1 MTGSEDHQ
9 PETGRPALAG
19 KLNALIEQTWPDER
33 KRPGMRN
40 IAQQIAEASGGS
52 LSGTYL
58 WSLTTGKAINPTVQ
72 QVEALARF
80 FSVSPSYFFDDA
92 IAEELDADRQLV
104 SMLRDRGVLNV
115 ALRTDGLSP
124 RSVRAIVE
132 MIDRA
137 REIERLDPID
147 PKDT

>member
-1 MTGSEDHQ
+1 MPGTEDRRAD
-9 PETGRPALAG
+9 PGRTALAD
-19 KLNALIEQTWPDER
+19 KLNALIERTWPDER

-58 WSLTTGKAINPTVQ
+58 WALTTGKAVNPTVQ

-80 FSVSPSYFFDDA
+80 FSVSPSYFFDGAIDA
-92 IAEELDADRQLV
+92 QLDADRQLV

-115 ALRTDGLSP
+115 ALRTDGLSA
-124 RSVRAIVE
+124 RTVRAIVE

-147 PKDT
+147 PTDD

>member
-1 MTGSEDHQ
+1 MPGTDDQRPDTS
-9 PETGRPALAG
+9 RPALAE
-19 KLNALIEQTWPDER
+19 KLNSLIVRTWPDER
-33 KRPGMRN
+33 RRPGMRN

-58 WSLTTGKAINPTVQ
+58 WSLSTGKANNPTVQ

-80 FSVSPSYFFDDA
+80 FGVAPSYFFDDA
-92 IAEELDADRQLV
+92 ITDEIDADRQLV
-104 SMLRDRGVLNV
+104 SMLRDRGILNV

-147 PKDT
+147 PTGD

>member
-1 MTGSEDHQ
+1 MPGTEGERTA
-9 PETGRPALAG
+9 TGRPAFAE
-19 KLNALIEQTWPDER
+19 KLNALIVQSWPDER

-58 WSLTTGKAINPTVQ
+58 WSLSTGKANNPTVQ

-80 FSVSPSYFFDDA
+80 FGVSPSYFFDDT
-92 IAEELDADRQLV
+92 IADELDADRQLV

-147 PKDT
+147 PTDT

>member
-1 MTGSEDHQ
+1 MPGIDDQRPATS
-9 PETGRPALAG
+9 RPALAE
-19 KLNALIEQTWPDER
+19 KLNALIVRTWPDER
-33 KRPGMRN
+33 RRPGMRN

-58 WSLTTGKAINPTVQ
+58 WSLSTGKANNPTVQ

-80 FSVSPSYFFDDA
+80 FGVAPSYFFDDA
-92 IAEELDADRQLV
+92 ITEEIDADRQLV
-104 SMLRDRGVLNV
+104 TMLRDRGILNV

-147 PKDT
+147 PTRD